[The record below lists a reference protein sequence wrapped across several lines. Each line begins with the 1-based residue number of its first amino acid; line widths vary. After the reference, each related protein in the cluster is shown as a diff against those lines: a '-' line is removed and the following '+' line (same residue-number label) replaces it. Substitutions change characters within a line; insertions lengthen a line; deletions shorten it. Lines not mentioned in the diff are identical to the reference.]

1 MSVVFDT
8 SALICLIK
16 EEKGSGKVQQY
27 LEDEVFMSAINLAE
41 FFSWFC
47 LNGNDVA
54 KAQEFILETQIKIID
69 FDSSEAL
76 ESGKLITQTKK
87 YGLSL
92 GDRACLN
99 LSKKL
104 GKKVVTADMI
114 WLKLADKFE
123 VELVR

>member
-16 EEKGSGKVQQY
+16 EEEGSENVQQY

-54 KAQEFILETQIKIID
+54 EAQEFILETQIKIID
-69 FDSSEAL
+69 LDSSEAL
-76 ESGKLITQTKK
+76 ESGKMITETKK